1 MGVRGGVVRI
11 VTGVGMVGMS
21 GGVVGMGSWVVWL
34 GWRMPSLAQRPTWDK
49 NRTKIL
55 KRLWQMLESVH
66 LELEIL
72 LAIAGLDFISVL
84 RPYRVTLLEF

>member
-1 MGVRGGVVRI
+1 M
-11 VTGVGMVGMS
+11 
-21 GGVVGMGSWVVWL
+21 
-34 GWRMPSLAQRPTWDK
+34 
-49 NRTKIL
+49 L
-55 KRLWQMLESVH
+55 KSVH